1 MDGAKSGS
9 ATFSRKEDPN
19 VRLGKCTHQAAVLL
33 LLGGV
38 FFIYFSGFAIDRSKK
53 YIKTIKNYM
62 KIDAVDPQAAA
73 DNPPP
78 PPGNNG

>member
-1 MDGAKSGS
+1 MGWDGVGMVRMWWGMDGKGS
-9 ATFSRKEDPN
+9 
-19 VRLGKCTHQAAVLL
+19 VLL
-33 LLGGV
+33 WGV

-53 YIKTIKNYM
+53 YIKIIEIDM
-62 KIDAVDPQAAA
+62 KIDAVNPEAAA